1 MATHTPGDNTERP
14 LLLLVGPGM
23 QLFREYLF
31 KSISTRYR
39 VHLLNTAQP
48 SWEAPYL
55 SGHTVVADMGAETLT
70 AAAQKVAAEEP
81 LAGVLSW
88 DEARIL
94 SAAHVAAALGLP
106 GGDVE
111 AVERC
116 RDKFL
121 TREALAV
128 AGVPQPMFHLV
139 TDVQEALA
147 AADRIGYPVV
157 LKPRSAAASYGVVLV
172 ADAAEL
178 AARFPFSR
186 EATVPD
192 APRHESA
199 VLVEEYLD
207 APEISVDAV
216 VHRGEATPMYVA
228 RKQTGFP
235 PYFEETGHLLDAADP
250 LLGDPALLT
259 ALRDTHRALG
269 YQDGWTHTEFKLTAD
284 GPKVIEVNGRLGGDL
299 IPHLGA
305 LAAGS
310 DPGLAAASAACGRP
324 PHTARTRSLVAG
336 IRFFYPEAD
345 ETVIDSVSFDED
357 ALAPLVSSAVVV
369 ARPGSVVSPP
379 PKGIT
384 SGRIAFATALADSAD
399 KCRAA
404 LDSAESALRVRLV
417 PAGGSA

>member
-1 MATHTPGDNTERP
+1 MGTHAPGDAERP
-14 LLLLVGPGM
+14 ELLLLIGPGM

-31 KSISTRYR
+31 RSISTRYR
-39 VHLLNTAQP
+39 LHLLNTAGP
-48 SWEAPYL
+48 TWETPYL

-81 LAGVLSW
+81 VAGVLSW

-106 GGDVE
+106 GGEVD

-121 TREALAV
+121 TRGALAG
-128 AGVPQPMFHLV
+128 AGVPQPAFQLV
-139 TDVQEALA
+139 ADVHEALA

-157 LKPRSAAASYGVVLV
+157 LKPRNAAASYGVVLV
-172 ADAAEL
+172 ADPAEL
-178 AARFPFSR
+178 ADRFPFSH

-216 VHRGEATPMYVA
+216 VHRGEVTPLYVV

-235 PYFEETGHLLDAADP
+235 PYFEETGHLLDGGDP
-250 LLGDPALLT
+250 LLADRSLLT

-269 YQDGWTHTEFKLTAD
+269 YRDGWTHTEFKLTAD

-305 LAAGS
+305 LATGT
-310 DPGLAAASAACGRP
+310 DPGLAAAAVACGRP
-324 PHTARTRSLVAG
+324 PRTARSRTLVAG

-345 ETVIDSVSFDED
+345 DTVIESVSFDED
-357 ALAPLVSSAVVV
+357 ALAPSVSSAVVV
-369 ARPGSVVSPP
+369 ARPGDVVSPP

-384 SGRIAFATALADSAD
+384 FGRIAFATALADGAD

-404 LDSAESALRVRLV
+404 LDSAERALRVRTA
-417 PAGGSA
+417 PAGGTG